1 MGAAFLK
8 GVSGGESG
16 GVVIVVLV
24 VALVLAGDV
33 PVPVVAE
40 VAVGGDGAQPEDG
53 LGSLQAPAGAG
64 DAHPVL
70 DEVAAGAFDDAG
82 GDRPAV
88 RQGGGV
94 VQAGLLGVQV
104 ARGGA
109 DDLGVLAAGPGRVGG
124 GRCRDRGGDLGCP
137 AVQDGQACA
146 VTQSS
151 AAGSRAGWKHQ
162 AAFHRYSMTWMK
174 SITIVTV
181 MPRLAASA
189 RMTLIWWLSPSA
201 SAIQARS

>member
-1 MGAAFLK
+1 MSQCHVGAAFLK

-40 VAVGGDGAQPEDG
+40 VAVGGVGAQPEDG

-70 DEVAAGAFDDAG
+70 DEVGAGAFDDAG

-88 RQGGGV
+88 RQGRARV
-94 VQAGLLGVQV
+94 RAGR
-104 ARGGA
+104 RGS
-109 DDLGVLAAGPGRVGG
+109 PGR
-124 GRCRDRGGDLGCP
+124 
-137 AVQDGQACA
+137 
-146 VTQSS
+146 
-151 AAGSRAGWKHQ
+151 AAWRSGS
-162 AAFHRYSMTWMK
+162 
-174 SITIVTV
+174 
-181 MPRLAASA
+181 P
-189 RMTLIWWLSPSA
+189 WWCG
-201 SAIQARS
+201 